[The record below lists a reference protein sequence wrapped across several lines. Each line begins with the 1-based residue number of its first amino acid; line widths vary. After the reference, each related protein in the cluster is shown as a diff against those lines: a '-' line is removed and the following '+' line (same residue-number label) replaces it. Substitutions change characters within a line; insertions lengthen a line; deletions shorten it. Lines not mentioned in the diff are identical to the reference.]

1 MVLPASIRTRNE
13 LRYYKQ
19 GGRMPDLRVG
29 WFAYANTLRSS
40 PINRDSKL
48 ERRVEHL
55 TGGETPPLQENRW
68 IFNG

>member
-1 MVLPASIRTRNE
+1 
-13 LRYYKQ
+13 
-19 GGRMPDLRVG
+19 MPDLRVG